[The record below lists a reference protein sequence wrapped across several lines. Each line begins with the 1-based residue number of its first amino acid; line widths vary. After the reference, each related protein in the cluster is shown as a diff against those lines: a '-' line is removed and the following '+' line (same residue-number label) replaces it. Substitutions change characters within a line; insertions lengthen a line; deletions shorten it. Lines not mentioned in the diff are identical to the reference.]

1 MVVAGLHGPL
11 HSNPS
16 SAAGGGDK
24 ILMGRSSSVDHR
36 HTVKNKAEFA
46 HELLLRNA
54 SAQEVQLDIELLT
67 NQILG
72 WDRIQRDIGVRCV
85 VCQTIQSREL
95 LLVNCGV
102 VSDPCSP
109 DYKSMNCRCREFF
122 FWRVIK
128 RETVCFVLVQQY
140 SYNIL
145 HRFMRSK
152 TFTYELVVLRKLK
165 ANPISL
171 PISATK

>member
-1 MVVAGLHGPL
+1 MLPVCTAPYTQILAPPLGVVTKF
-11 HSNPS
+11 SW
-16 SAAGGGDK
+16 
-24 ILMGRSSSVDHR
+24 VDHR
-36 HTVKNKAEFA
+36 QSIIVTRSKTKPN
-46 HELLLRNA
+46 LLSNSYA
-54 SAQEVQLDIELLT
+54 SAQKVQLDIELLT

-72 WDRIQRDIGVRCV
+72 WDRIQRHIGVRCV

-95 LLVNCGV
+95 LLVNCDV